1 MEKRKLQIPKEY
13 RLFLAALGGVILM
26 AVLFRL
32 FAVVR
37 FETGDDFMIAGIP
50 SGVNGPR
57 DFHTIYVNDL
67 LGRLF
72 MGLSTLLPNVSW
84 YGLFQYA
91 LIVASMTALSWLLLK
106 QKNAFSLILL
116 TALLAYFGYEYMV
129 KVQYTKTGALAGIAG
144 LFLLVDAI
152 EKEKLSKKELVAG
165 LLLFVIGSFYR
176 FVMFLGALG
185 VLAVFGVSRAVI
197 AFRTNR
203 PAFKR
208 FLLIIPAVFGISFLL
223 YGLHNLDYRSPEW
236 KEYRTFLDDEREL
249 NDYGYPSYSKNR
261 ETYEAVDVNENALLV
276 YGRLDISDPEKY
288 TDSVVNTISYAKKPK
303 KINLKRIGEF
313 FTEVV
318 FSWFKDYPYV
328 YAALAAAVVLIILKR
343 RPDIV
348 LLLTLAVVLCFQF
361 VLFIRGRFGFNRV
374 DTGIFLALFM
384 TAAYCAGSHPGQNET
399 PAAGNAQ
406 EATGKLRRNLLISGG
421 VSIGLILLCVFMY
434 KNLTPYRNSID
445 IEPEMLAEKEQKLTL
460 YENMEKDETTLY
472 LCSNSAYDYIGLFT
486 PTDPILPES
495 VVNTVRMGSWL
506 TYSPME
512 YSLWEQNGIENPY
525 RSLADRDDVL
535 LMTYDVYVQSMADY
549 LNDYYNP
556 DAGVHPYE
564 AALVKD
570 IAGKKFFRVLK
581 DPAESPVD
589 PADYMDQSDRLES
602 VFGVSEEN
610 GVLHVSGSAFVEGE
624 NSFSGRYTLVLCN
637 GAARKRYFC
646 VQSENP
652 YAGDIIHG
660 KYSQFDGD
668 VPLDDLTDG
677 SRLYLV
683 YENGSEIL
691 SEEIVF

>member
-1 MEKRKLQIPKEY
+1 V
-13 RLFLAALGGVILM
+13 ALGGVILM
-26 AVLFRL
+26 AVFFRL

-50 SGVNGPR
+50 AGVSGAR

-72 MGLSTLLPNVSW
+72 MGLNTILPNVSW

-91 LIVASMTALSWLLLK
+91 LIIASMTALSWLLLK

-116 TALLAYFGYEYMV
+116 TGLLAYFGYEYMV

-165 LLLFVIGSFYR
+165 IILFTLGSFYR

-185 VLAVFGVSRAVI
+185 VLAVFGVSRAII
-197 AFRTNR
+197 AFRSNR
-203 PAFKR
+203 AAFKR
-208 FLLIIPAVFGISFLL
+208 YLLIIPAVFGISFLL
-223 YGLHNLDYRSPEW
+223 YGLHNLNYRSPEW

-249 NDYGYPSYSKNR
+249 NDYGYPSYQKN
-261 ETYEAVDVNENALLV
+261 EKVYESVDVNENALLV

-288 TDSVVNTISYAKKPK
+288 TDDVVNTISEAKKPK
-303 KINLKRIGEF
+303 KITPKRIGEF

-318 FSWFKDYPYV
+318 FSWFTNYPYV
-328 YAALAAAVVLIILKR
+328 YAAFAAVVILLILKK
-343 RPDIV
+343 RPDLI
-348 LLLTLAVVLCFQF
+348 LLLTLAVVFVFQF
-361 VLFIRGRFGFNRV
+361 VLYIRGRVGFNRV

-384 TAAYCAGSHPGQNET
+384 TAAYCAGLVKAKP
-399 PAAGNAQ
+399 PAAGDI
-406 EATGKLRRNLLISGG
+406 ETEKPSVTKKSLLLSCG
-421 VSIGLILLCVFMY
+421 VSAGMVVLCVLLY
-434 KNLTPYRNSID
+434 KNLTPYQNSID

-460 YENMEKDETTLY
+460 YEHMEQDETTLY

-486 PTDPILPES
+486 PTDAILPES

-512 YSLWEQNGIENPY
+512 YSLWERNGIENPY
-525 RSLADRDDVL
+525 RTLADRDDVL

-556 DAGVHPYE
+556 DAASSPYE
-564 AALVKD
+564 AALIKD
-570 IAGKKFFRVLK
+570 IAGKKFFKIAKDLHEAPF
-581 DPAESPVD
+581 DPAGYED
-589 PADYMDQSDRLES
+589 TANRLES
-602 VFGVSEEN
+602 VYNVTEEN
-610 GVLHVSGSAFVEGE
+610 DRLHVSGSAFVEGE
-624 NSFSGRYTLVLCN
+624 SSFSGRYTLVLSN
-637 GAARKRYFC
+637 GKEMKRYFC

-652 YAGDIIHG
+652 YAGDDLHG
-660 KYSQFDGD
+660 QYSQFDGD
-668 VPLDDLTDG
+668 VPLEALKSG
-677 SRLYLV
+677 GHLYLV
-683 YENGSEIL
+683 YENGDEIL
-691 SEEIVF
+691 SEEIQTILVQ